1 MRPKTRKSDP
11 DPSPSNEGAEEREA
25 ERSDPGHPLQ
35 KKPFDK
41 PKRYFWDGVLLQ
53 QANSGPLEELP
64 FKCSVVE
71 GVEPRD
77 KVETLLAAQMA
88 EVHLA
93 LMRFSRRL
101 VQADNLAEQDIA
113 ERAVNKLA
121 RTFTSQI
128 EALKRYRTGG
138 DQKVTV
144 GQVSVSDGGQA
155 IVGNV
160 TRALPETTPE
170 MTSNSRPALTDARQ
184 TPMTIIGEPERAPAL
199 VQRRLKN
206 DRQSPA

>member
-1 MRPKTRKSDP
+1 MRPKTSKLDP

-25 ERSDPGHPLQ
+25 DRSDPGHALQ
-35 KKPFDK
+35 NKPFDK
-41 PKRYFWDGVLLQ
+41 PNRYFWDGLLLQ
-53 QANSGPLEELP
+53 QANSGPLKELH

-77 KVETLLAAQMA
+77 QVETLLAAQMA

-101 VQADNLAEQDIA
+101 VQAGNLAEQDIA

-160 TRALPETTPE
+160 TQAPSNTAPEKSADSLP
-170 MTSNSRPALTDARQ
+170 ARTVAQ
-184 TPMTIIGEPERAPAL
+184 QNPITIKGEPERASAP
-199 VQRRLKN
+199 VRRGRK
-206 DRQSPA
+206 DDG